1 MRRREKLWLSL
12 SRFFLVANAL
22 GFLVPRTG
30 RRPVTTRIVLE
41 AGVVMR
47 MRRIKLCFSVRKSLT
62 HFFLACFSLAT
73 LAIVV
78 SFISTR
84 LAAAADA
91 PAGNGAAPILVEL
104 FTSEGCS
111 SCPPADALLGK
122 LDASQGVAGVQP
134 IVLSEHVDY
143 WNHDGWKDAY
153 SSSFFTSRQGDYVR
167 RLGLKDAYTPQ
178 MVVDG
183 VAQVNGS
190 DGRAVA
196 GALETARGRMKV
208 PVRIVSVAADGKTL
222 RVHLSVDALPEDFK
236 ARKADV
242 FLAVALN
249 RAESHVS
256 AGENKGRDIRH
267 VAVAESI
274 DKVGAVEKE
283 KNFDREVV
291 VKVKAGDPANLR
303 VVAFVQEADAGE
315 VIGAA
320 LMSPAVSGGA
330 DRATAEILVK

>member
-1 MRRREKLWLSL
+1 MKIRRLAFSFSL
-12 SRFFLVANAL
+12 SQFFLS
-22 GFLVPRTG
+22 
-30 RRPVTTRIVLE
+30 RPL
-41 AGVVMR
+41 
-47 MRRIKLCFSVRKSLT
+47 FSIS
-62 HFFLACFSLAT
+62 AT
-73 LAIVV
+73 LAILM
-78 SFISTR
+78 SFISLP
-84 LAAAADA
+84 LASAADVA
-91 PAGNGAAPILVEL
+91 RSDGGVPVLLEL

-153 SSSFFTSRQGDYVR
+153 SSSFFTERQGAYVH
-167 RLGLKDAYTPQ
+167 RLGLNDAYTPQ

-190 DGRAVA
+190 DGRAIA
-196 GALETARGRMKV
+196 TALETARGRMKI
-208 PVRIVSVAADGKTL
+208 PVRIISVVAADAKSL
-222 RVHLSVDALPEDFK
+222 RVHLSVDALPAELK

-249 RAESHVS
+249 SAQSHVS

-274 DKVGAVEKE
+274 DKVGTVEKG
-283 KNFDREVV
+283 KNFDREVA
-291 VKVKAGDPANLR
+291 VKVKAGADPANLR
-303 VVAFVQEADAGE
+303 VIAFVQEADAGE
-315 VIGAA
+315 VVGAA
-320 LMSPAVSGGA
+320 LMSSAMLAGAVA
-330 DRATAEILVK
+330 ETASSSVNTGSSK

>member
-1 MRRREKLWLSL
+1 MKMRRFILSCSL
-12 SRFFLVANAL
+12 PQFFLGGLLFAA
-22 GFLVPRTG
+22 FLILMSFVPS
-30 RRPVTTRIVLE
+30 P
-41 AGVVMR
+41 
-47 MRRIKLCFSVRKSLT
+47 SL
-62 HFFLACFSLAT
+62 
-73 LAIVV
+73 V
-78 SFISTR
+78 
-84 LAAAADA
+84 AAADSGGDV
-91 PAGNGAAPILVEL
+91 PVLLEL

-122 LDASQGVAGVQP
+122 LDGAQAVAGVQA

-153 SSSFFTSRQGDYVR
+153 SSSFFSDRQGDYAR
-167 RLGLKDAYTPQ
+167 RFRLSGPYTPQ

-183 VAQVNGS
+183 VAQMNGS
-190 DGRAVA
+190 DGHAVA

-208 PVRIVSVAADGKTL
+208 PVRIVAVAVDGKTL
-222 RVHLSVDALPEDFK
+222 RVHLAVDALPADFK
-236 ARKADV
+236 ASKANLFV
-242 FLAVALN
+242 AVALN

-274 DKVGAVEKE
+274 EKVGTVEKG
-283 KNFDREVV
+283 KSFDREVV
-291 VKVKAGDPANLR
+291 VKVKSDPANLR

-320 LMSPAVSGGA
+320 LMSPAVLAGERRGVGGEHG
-330 DRATAEILVK
+330 AE

>member
-1 MRRREKLWLSL
+1 MKMRRFILSCSL
-12 SRFFLVANAL
+12 PQFFLGGLLFAAILVL
-22 GFLVPRTG
+22 ISLVPTPT
-30 RRPVTTRIVLE
+30 PV
-41 AGVVMR
+41 
-47 MRRIKLCFSVRKSLT
+47 
-62 HFFLACFSLAT
+62 
-73 LAIVV
+73 
-78 SFISTR
+78 
-84 LAAAADA
+84 AAADSRGDV
-91 PAGNGAAPILVEL
+91 PVLLEL

-143 WNHDGWKDAY
+143 WNHDGWKDVY

-167 RLGLKDAYTPQ
+167 RLGLRDAYTPQ

-222 RVHLSVDALPEDFK
+222 RVHLSVDALPAEFK
-236 ARKADV
+236 TGKANLFV
-242 FLAVALN
+242 AVALN

-274 DKVGAVEKE
+274 EKVGTVEKG
-283 KNFDREVV
+283 KSFDREVV
-291 VKVKAGDPANLR
+291 VKLKSDPANLR
-303 VVAFVQEADAGE
+303 VIAFVQEADAGE
-315 VIGAA
+315 VMGAA
-320 LMSPAVSGGA
+320 LMSPAVAGAAAGG
-330 DRATAEILVK
+330 TE

>member
-1 MRRREKLWLSL
+1 MKMRRFILSCSL
-12 SRFFLVANAL
+12 PQFFLGGLLFAA
-22 GFLVPRTG
+22 FLILMSFVPS
-30 RRPVTTRIVLE
+30 P
-41 AGVVMR
+41 
-47 MRRIKLCFSVRKSLT
+47 SL
-62 HFFLACFSLAT
+62 
-73 LAIVV
+73 V
-78 SFISTR
+78 
-84 LAAAADA
+84 AAADSRGDA
-91 PAGNGAAPILVEL
+91 PVLLEL

-122 LDASQGVAGVQP
+122 LDGAQAVAGVQA

-153 SSSFFTSRQGDYVR
+153 SSSFFSDRQGDYAR
-167 RLGLKDAYTPQ
+167 RFRLSGPYTPQ

-183 VAQVNGS
+183 VAQMNGS
-190 DGRAVA
+190 DGHAVA

-222 RVHLSVDALPEDFK
+222 RVHLAVDALPADFK
-236 ARKADV
+236 ASKANLFV
-242 FLAVALN
+242 AVALN

-274 DKVGAVEKE
+274 EKVGTVEKG
-283 KNFDREVV
+283 KSFDREVV
-291 VKVKAGDPANLR
+291 VKVKSDPANLR

-320 LMSPAVSGGA
+320 LMSPAVLAGERHRVGGEHG
-330 DRATAEILVK
+330 AE